1 MKRFLS
7 AIAPIALLAVA
18 GCATPFSADVS
29 RFQALPAPQGQS
41 FAIVSDDP
49 RLEGSLE
56 FSQYA
61 RIVADRL
68 AQQGYSRAAGSGDAS
83 LIVRLDYD
91 VDRGREKLRSTPG
104 YAGPRF
110 GYGYGW
116 GPYRPY
122 YGFGRRA
129 YIWGFDDPFLY
140 GSNYDQVES
149 YTVYQ
154 SELTMKIER
163 RGSNE
168 RVFEGT
174 ARAMSFDNDLTT
186 LVPNL
191 IDAMFTG
198 FPGNSGQTVRITLA
212 PPERRGAGA
221 RY

>member
-1 MKRFLS
+1 M
-7 AIAPIALLAVA
+7 
-18 GCATPFSADVS
+18 PFAADVS

-41 FAIVSDDP
+41 FVVVAEDP
-49 RLEGSLE
+49 RLDGSLE

-61 RIVADRL
+61 GIVADRL
-68 AQQGYSRAAGSGDAS
+68 SRQGYVRANAPGDAT
-83 LIVRLDYD
+83 LLVQVGYA
-91 VDRGREKLRSTPG
+91 VDRGREKLRSVPG
-104 YAGPRF
+104 FAGPRF

-122 YGFGRRA
+122 YGFGHRA
-129 YIWGFDDPFLY
+129 FIYGFNDPFLY
-140 GSNYDQVES
+140 GSDYDQFES

-163 RGSNE
+163 RANRE

-174 ARAMSFDNDLTT
+174 ARAMSGDDDLTT

-191 IDAMFTG
+191 VDAMFTG

-212 PPERRGAGA
+212 PPERRSA
-221 RY
+221 RQR